1 MRMASGRPVDGEP
14 NSCQL
19 IKFTMYAHW
28 SGLEYQRNRNGLSIA
43 IIADVDFFTDKL
55 NNWFDRSKQ
64 FTSRAYVHLQQLW
77 NSYGQ
82 NKMSYSNELLQ
93 LTTINLVSDSG
104 GGLQGSGLH
113 DIARRKQML
122 TFRSLDG
129 SALKYLS
136 DQIEVYR
143 PTRALR
149 SSNSLDLVVPP
160 NRVPRRSSYS
170 LCWLFL

>member
-1 MRMASGRPVDGEP
+1 MGRTR
-14 NSCQL
+14 CL
-19 IKFTMYAHW
+19 T
-28 SGLEYQRNRNGLSIA
+28 QRNYY
-43 IIADVDFFTDKL
+43 D
-55 NNWFDRSKQ
+55 
-64 FTSRAYVHLQQLW
+64 
-77 NSYGQ
+77 
-82 NKMSYSNELLQ
+82 

-170 LCWLFL
+170 LC